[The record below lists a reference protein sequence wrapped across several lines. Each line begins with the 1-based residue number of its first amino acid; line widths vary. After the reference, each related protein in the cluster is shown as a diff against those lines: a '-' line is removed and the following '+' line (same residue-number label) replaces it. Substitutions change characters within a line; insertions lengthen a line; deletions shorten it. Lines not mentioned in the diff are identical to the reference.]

1 MVAAVGSRP
10 VMAGSVTPG
19 LTSVLKLDLH
29 MKEILAGRKG
39 AALASPVELAAIPK
53 VSASELRRSK

>member
-1 MVAAVGSRP
+1 M
-10 VMAGSVTPG
+10 MAGSVTPG